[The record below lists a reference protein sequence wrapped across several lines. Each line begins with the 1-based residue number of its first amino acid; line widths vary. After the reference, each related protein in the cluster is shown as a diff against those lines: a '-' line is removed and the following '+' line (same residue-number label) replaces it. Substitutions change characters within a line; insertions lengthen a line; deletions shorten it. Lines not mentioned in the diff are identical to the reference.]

1 MSALSAI
8 ETPVSSEPGE
18 SDAVPRSSARSERPL
33 ALVSP
38 ASGPPRAGDAT
49 EPADSRHPRACSIP
63 AGSGSEADR
72 RRRAGLRSG
81 LPKLTDA
88 REGQRIVLQGRLI
101 QAGVGRHDG
110 SWTEPLPAGG
120 SAAVS
125 EAPARP
131 ERSRTRSVPGAAVQ
145 GARRTPTAPTASS
158 HGDLARTPVRLT
170 RRGRV
175 VVGVLAV
182 LALTAAVL
190 VITLAA
196 SAGAQATN
204 HGQARGGYTGMRE
217 IVVQPGQTLWS
228 IAAAA
233 EPSVDPRIVVQ
244 EIMSANAMT
253 SATISVGQLLWVP
266 R

>member
-18 SDAVPRSSARSERPL
+18 SDAAPRSSARSERPL

-38 ASGPPRAGDAT
+38 APGPPSAGDAT
-49 EPADSRHPRACSIP
+49 EPAESRHPRACSIP

-81 LPKLTDA
+81 LPKLTEA
-88 REGQRIVLQGRLI
+88 TGQRIVLQGRLI
-101 QAGVGRHDG
+101 RAGVARHDG
-110 SWTEPLPAGG
+110 AWTEPLPAGG
-120 SAAVS
+120 SAAAP

-131 ERSRTRSVPGAAVQ
+131 ERWRTRSVPGAVVP
-145 GARRTPTAPTASS
+145 GRRRTPTVPTASS

-190 VITLAA
+190 LITLAA
-196 SAGAQATN
+196 SGGAQATN
-204 HGQARGGYTGMRE
+204 HGQARGGYAGMRE

-228 IAAAA
+228 IATAA

-253 SATISVGQLLWVP
+253 STTISVGQLLWVP